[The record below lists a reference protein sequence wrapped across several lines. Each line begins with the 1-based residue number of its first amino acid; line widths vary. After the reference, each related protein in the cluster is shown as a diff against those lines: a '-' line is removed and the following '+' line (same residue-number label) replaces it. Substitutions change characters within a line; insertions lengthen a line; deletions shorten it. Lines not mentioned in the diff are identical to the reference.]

1 MWNWMQ
7 MMRLLNIMA
16 DDAEDPDK
24 FEVIPVVVVVVDEAE
39 SRLVFGAVFTD
50 VDIATDTDEVG
61 GGGAGVERGTTV
73 IALLVVP
80 SITMKEK
87 AWLDVAEAGSNVA
100 VAFDNWEVE
109 NMPSGYELEDCR
121 DGDAEIELMDGEM

>member
-1 MWNWMQ
+1 
-7 MMRLLNIMA
+7 
-16 DDAEDPDK
+16 
-24 FEVIPVVVVVVDEAE
+24 
-39 SRLVFGAVFTD
+39 
-50 VDIATDTDEVG
+50 
-61 GGGAGVERGTTV
+61 
-73 IALLVVP
+73 
-80 SITMKEK
+80 MKEK